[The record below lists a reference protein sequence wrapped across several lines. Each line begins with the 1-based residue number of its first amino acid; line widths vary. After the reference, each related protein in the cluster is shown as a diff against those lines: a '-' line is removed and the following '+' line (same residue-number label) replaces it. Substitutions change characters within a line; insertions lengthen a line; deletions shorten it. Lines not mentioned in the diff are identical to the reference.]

1 MVALLSRTDKEVEF
15 LTTFLLN
22 VFIPRFL
29 EDGASVLVV
38 HGISAKP
45 EFEKVVLDSQEVLS
59 ITVGA
64 TTNGALLPAI
74 TAGKDRSAKQEVTV
88 LGPDNAGDALLPRP
102 QIEIASVKTSNK
114 KRRAELEDAEAEP
127 SPLPM
132 EDDTELP
139 KTEDDEAMTIV
150 EEEETMEDKL
160 IALNLISDSPEEETM
175 GDDKAM
181 VPQAD
186 SLQVLLSQALH
197 SKDNSLIEQC
207 LAVQNEKIISNTIR
221 RLRPADAAEFLIIS
235 ISKLEYR
242 PQRAI
247 NLVPWVRAVLLQHA
261 SYLMSNPRMRP
272 VLSSLYQIIE
282 ARIATFRP
290 LVSLSGR
297 LDLIMAQ
304 ISANE
309 SQEKDLEELDAAVI
323 YEEEDSE
330 PDAEDAMIDEDLEE
344 DDGDEDDD
352 EEGDEEDAMDEDK
365 TDGQVHGNGNGL
377 SDGEDSEDID
387 N

>member
-1 MVALLSRTDKEVEF
+1 MLQLF
-15 LTTFLLN
+15 LTTILLN
-22 VFIPRFL
+22 VIIPRFL

-38 HGISAKP
+38 HGTSAKP
-45 EFEKVVLDSQEVLS
+45 EFEKIVLGSQEGLS

-64 TTNGALLPAI
+64 ITNGALSAI
-74 TAGKDRSAKQEVTV
+74 TAGKDRSATQEVTV

-102 QIEIASVKTSNK
+102 QIEIASAKKSKK
-114 KRRAELEDAEAEP
+114 KRRAELEDTEAEP
-127 SPLPM
+127 SLKPM

-150 EEEETMEDKL
+150 EDEETMEDKL
-160 IALNLISDSPEEETM
+160 IALNLISHSPEEETM
-175 GDDKAM
+175 GNNKAM
-181 VPQAD
+181 VPRAD

-197 SKDNSLIEQC
+197 SEDNSLIEQC
-207 LAVQNEKIISNTIR
+207 LRIQDRKMISKTIQ
-221 RLRPADAAEFLIIS
+221 RLQPADAAKFLVIS
-235 ISKLEYR
+235 ISKLESK

-261 SYLMSNPRMRP
+261 SYLMSNPSMRP
-272 VLSSLYQIIE
+272 VLLSLYQIIE
-282 ARIATFRP
+282 ARVATFGP

-309 SQEKDLEELDAAVI
+309 SQEKDPENLDGAVI

-330 PDAEDAMIDEDLEE
+330 PDAVDAMVDEDLEE
-344 DDGDEDDD
+344 DDDDEDD
-352 EEGDEEDAMDEDK
+352 EDAMDEDK

-377 SDGEDSEDID
+377 SDGEHGEDID